1 MKVRVGKLGKG
12 GSIKD
17 ITKLKEDVDKFED
30 KVNGDE
36 KHTDDLIERLK
47 GLKDMLKNKGIQQEM
62 EGRLDDEL
70 KKKDVLDKKNK
81 ALRLLA
87 NKEKPLIAG
96 DRDVAHLDE
105 QLRPVEKKLVLL
117 CQWTEP
123 ERLPDH
129 KKECDATVKDARGTI
144 EQDKKDIVAA
154 NKKLA
159 QIRTTVTD
167 IDPEKLGGIRANDML
182 NKSGEELKKLEPE
195 LHAVDKI
202 VGEAKEKEGK
212 AKADVDGL
220 EVALKASLNTEI
232 EGGLAENAKVLVRAG
247 DTLGK
252 CDTKIDQLNKIST
265 DLLTHVP
272 PKSAEANK
280 LNGYKTD
287 LLKKGEEARDIDKR
301 RHKEE
306 ADQKRMKLRLADK
319 PEIEPLMTVLADE
332 RKDAEDC
339 KGVEKDAK
347 ILYESLRP
355 IEAGLNTD
363 GD

>member
-144 EQDKKDIVAA
+144 EQAKKDIVAA

-212 AKADVDGL
+212 KKADVDGL

-319 PEIEPLMTVLADE
+319 PEIEPLMKVLADE

-347 ILYESLRP
+347 ILYESLGP
-355 IEAGLNTD
+355 IEAGLNRS
-363 GD
+363 